1 VNAPPVLLDFAAPRI
16 RTTTTGVL
24 LLLFGLCAVSA
35 AAIEYRQEAMKRAG
49 LELKLAGALRR
60 SSHQPAN
67 DVRVARLTEEA
78 TRIASELGTPWTAM
92 LAELEAASQDTKG
105 QIAVLSVEP
114 DHDKHR
120 VHINAES
127 RDLSLALAYVKR
139 LQGSKSLR
147 YPMLDSHEVVAAD
160 NEHPIRFAMTAD
172 WRESP

>member
-1 VNAPPVLLDFAAPRI
+1 MSAPPILLDFAAPRV
-16 RTTTTGVL
+16 RTTVTGVL
-24 LLLFGLCAVSA
+24 LLIFGLCAVCA
-35 AAIEYRQEAMKRAG
+35 AAFEYRHEAMKRAG
-49 LELKLAGALRR
+49 LELKLSAALRR

-67 DVRVARLTEEA
+67 DADVTRLTQEA
-78 TRIASELGTPWTAM
+78 TGIARELGTPWTAM

-127 RDLSLALAYVKR
+127 RDLSLALAYVRR
-139 LQGSKSLR
+139 LQDSKSLR

-172 WRESP
+172 WREAP

>member
-1 VNAPPVLLDFAAPRI
+1 MSAPPVLLDFAAPRI
-16 RTTTTGVL
+16 RTTATGVL

-35 AAIEYRQEAMKRAG
+35 AGLEYRHEAMKRAG
-49 LELKLAGALRR
+49 LDLKLAAQLRN

-67 DVRVARLTEEA
+67 EVHVARLTEEA
-78 TRIASELGTPWTAM
+78 TGIARELGTPWTAM

-120 VHINAES
+120 VRINAES
-127 RDLSLALAYVKR
+127 RDLSLALAYVRR
-139 LQGSKSLR
+139 LQDSKALR

>member
-1 VNAPPVLLDFAAPRI
+1 MSAPLVLLDFAAPRV
-16 RTTTTGVL
+16 RTTVTGVL

-35 AAIEYRQEAMKRAG
+35 AAFEYRHEVMKRAG
-49 LELKLAGALRR
+49 LELKLAAELRHSAR
-60 SSHQPAN
+60 QPAT
-67 DVRVARLTEEA
+67 DVHVARLTEEA
-78 TRIASELGTPWTAM
+78 TGIARELGTPWTEV
-92 LAELEAASQDTKG
+92 LAELEAASQENKG

-120 VHINAES
+120 VRINGES
-127 RDLSLALAYVKR
+127 RDLSLALAYVRR
-139 LQGSKSLR
+139 LQNSKSLR

>member
-1 VNAPPVLLDFAAPRI
+1 MSAPPLLLDFAAPRV
-16 RTTTTGVL
+16 RTTVTGVL

-35 AAIEYRQEAMKRAG
+35 AAFEYQRESTKRAG
-49 LELKLAGALRR
+49 LELKLAAVLSR
-60 SSHQPAN
+60 SSRQPAS
-67 DVRVARLTEEA
+67 DAHVARQSEEA
-78 TRIASELGTPWTAM
+78 TRIARELGTPWTAM

-120 VHINAES
+120 VRINAES
-127 RDLSLALAYVKR
+127 RDLSLALAYVRR
-139 LQGSKSLR
+139 LQDSKALR

>member
-1 VNAPPVLLDFAAPRI
+1 MSAPPILLDFAKPRI
-16 RTTTTGVL
+16 RTTATGVL

-35 AAIEYRQEAMKRAG
+35 AAFEYRRETMKQAG
-49 LELKLAGALRR
+49 LEVQLAAVLRR

-67 DVRVARLTEEA
+67 DAHVARLSEEA
-78 TRIASELGTPWTAM
+78 TRITRELGTPWTAM

-120 VHINAES
+120 VRINAES

-139 LQGSKSLR
+139 LQDSKSLR